1 MLDSTADQI
10 GPSIIVA
17 FEELSFLVQESN
29 TALLVFLTTA
39 TVTRPFHVEVH
50 PMEGT
55 ATGTYVL
62 VITCLRGMLP
72 RACSARGGSVH
83 KPQHTD

>member
-29 TALLVFLTTA
+29 TALLVCLTTA

-55 ATGTYVL
+55 ATGTYVC
-62 VITCLRGMLP
+62 I
-72 RACSARGGSVH
+72 
-83 KPQHTD
+83 HTA